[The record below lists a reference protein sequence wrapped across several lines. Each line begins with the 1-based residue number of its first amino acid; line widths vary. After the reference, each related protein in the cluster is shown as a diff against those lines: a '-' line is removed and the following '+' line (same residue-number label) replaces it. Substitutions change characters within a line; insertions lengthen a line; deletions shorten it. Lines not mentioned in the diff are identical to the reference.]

1 MTARLDA
8 IGIIVAEMP
17 RSLAFYRRLG
27 LEIPEAAD
35 AEDHAEATLP
45 NGLRLMWDTEAGI
58 ATFDPKWRAPSGGP
72 RTSLAF
78 LCADAAEVD
87 RLYAELTANGG
98 TGEREP
104 WDAVWGQ
111 RYATVADPD
120 GNSVDLFAA
129 LGDAS

>member
-8 IGIIVAEMP
+8 IGIIVADMP

-27 LEIPEAAD
+27 LEIPDEAD

-45 NGLRLMWDTEAGI
+45 NGLRLMWDTEDGI
-58 ATFDPKWRAPSGGP
+58 ATFDPDWRAPTGGP
-72 RTSLAF
+72 RTSMAF
-78 LCADAAEVD
+78 LCADAAQVD

-98 TGEREP
+98 TGHREP
-104 WDAVWGQ
+104 WDAIWGQ

-120 GNSVDLFAA
+120 GNAIDLFAT
-129 LGDAS
+129 LGAPS